1 MQQKR
6 STRKQRAKVLRI
18 LEGQHGRVEVDA
30 EDWCKILLTLE
41 DCGWRPEQSRLAYLA
56 PNAVVSEVD
65 SMNLVKASDN
75 LLDAA
80 ADNPAILARQTNI
93 NKLAE
98 VVNFCRS
105 GGFRILL
112 LSLL

>member
-1 MQQKR
+1 
-6 STRKQRAKVLRI
+6 
-18 LEGQHGRVEVDA
+18 VEVDT

-65 SMNLVKASDN
+65 SMNLVEASDN
-75 LLDAA
+75 LREAA
-80 ADNPAILARQTNI
+80 AG
-93 NKLAE
+93 
-98 VVNFCRS
+98 NFCRS
-105 GGFRILL
+105 GGFCILL